1 MNSKRKVTRKLY
13 GFLAIA
19 FLIVFAGNVCI
30 AEAAESTNP
39 YSQAVEEQ
47 MPEFYVNDFAGIF
60 TEEQKN
66 SIISKSAQLE
76 EETGGIQVV
85 ISTVDTWGEG
95 REGEDYTYAMY
106 NQYKIGEESMG
117 ILITFSVND
126 RELVLE
132 TGRNMQVFVT
142 DAQLDDLSEG
152 VMGYFSNDEFAEGLM
167 VLQDDIIEE
176 VKWAVPEDWKS
187 QIPLTTVKNETSNV
201 DATSSNSSM
210 LVVILVLI
218 AILIIMLIITIKLKH
233 KIVETEIERK
243 KEIRK
248 LNRLEEEYEN
258 YKKDVK
264 FCLDK
269 KNKEAKEQ
277 EDSLNKQLVEAF
289 KNVSILENQY
299 ALLCAW
305 RERAIALNP
314 ELDSEIEIMIENE
327 FKDKAAIVD
336 KEIQSCINLAANP
349 CHIEVFQNAVN
360 SFEALDDNAK
370 RYIQSDIKR
379 LYEYLEKSINMKAE
393 IEKQEA
399 TEVAEKACNEI
410 KQIMDKYSV
419 GNNENYEDLVTTYQ
433 IYERLTNLQ
442 KSVFPD
448 MDMIR
453 KLRNL
458 ITSAK
463 RDCED
468 VAIANTACDKVRKS
482 ISGIYNA
489 DEDDLDKLKNAYKV
503 YNALSENQ
511 RKYFDEEVLKELRRL
526 LKQAEDDYDREEKRR
541 REERSYNNTYN
552 SGFMYRSMGNTHN
565 RRPSSGP
572 SHHNSGY
579 SSNKTSNRPSTT
591 IRLSSSTRS
600 SRNTSRPSTSTS
612 HKTTVGRGGKAS
624 GATIKKKV

>member
-66 SIISKSAQLE
+66 SIISKATHLE

-85 ISTVDTWGEG
+85 ISTVDTWGKG

-106 NQYKIGEESMG
+106 NQYEIGEESMG
-117 ILITFSVND
+117 ILITLSVND

-132 TGRNMQVFVT
+132 TGRNMQIFVT

-187 QIPLTTVKNETSNV
+187 QIPLTTVENETSNV

-277 EDSLNKQLVEAF
+277 EEALNKQLVEAF
-289 KNVSILENQY
+289 NNVSILENQY

-305 RERAIALNP
+305 RERAIALHP

-410 KQIMDKYSV
+410 EQIMDKYSV

-453 KLRNL
+453 ELRNL

-489 DEDDLDKLKNAYKV
+489 DEDNLDKLKNAYKV

-526 LKQAEDDYDREEKRR
+526 LKQAEDDYDREERRR

-552 SGFMYRSMGNTHN
+552 SGFMYGSMRNTHN
-565 RRPSSGP
+565 HRPSSGP

-579 SSNKTSNRPSTT
+579 SSNKTSNRS
-591 IRLSSSTRS
+591 SSSTRS

-624 GATIKKKV
+624 GATIKKKF